1 MRTARNDFLNTNKN
15 KTTMAKTLEQ
25 IKASRLAMDIQE
37 FTAGYPECNGMT
49 VEDFVYHLL
58 DFSRKENNDQ

>member
-1 MRTARNDFLNTNKN
+1 
-15 KTTMAKTLEQ
+15 MAKTLEQ